1 MPSCASCRGKKKKIR
16 CPDADSVNILIV
28 KTSAIGDVIH
38 TLPALNA
45 LRRKY
50 PEARIDWLVEEAAA
64 DLVIGHKALDT
75 VLVSRRKAW
84 ARDLKQG
91 RVGAAWR
98 GFADFVR
105 ELRAIEYDLL
115 LDFQGLLKSGI
126 FVGLARAKRKVG
138 FGKGMEHAE
147 CSYLFLNESIPPV
160 SMDQHAAI
168 RELLLLKA
176 IGIESEEIVFD
187 LPVTDEQRETIGHL
201 LADEGIDPA
210 KPLVAINPM
219 TTWETKHWR
228 NDRFARVADALLDK
242 GMAVVFSGGPQ
253 DVRGIEDIRAAM
265 SGKAASLAG
274 RTTLKELAALYE
286 KVAVLITTDTG
297 PMHLAAATGAPVV
310 ALFGPTAPWRT
321 GPFGEGHRILRAD
334 IGCSPCLKRQCD
346 RDHACMTRITVDQV
360 VQAAQAVLAGRQPQQ
375 KD

>member
-1 MPSCASCRGKKKKIR
+1 MPSCASCKSKKKKTC

-84 ARDLKQG
+84 IRDLKQG
-91 RVGAAWR
+91 RVSAAWR
-98 GFADFVR
+98 GFADFVKK
-105 ELRAIEYDLL
+105 LRGTEYDLL

-147 CSYLFLNESIPPV
+147 CSYLFLNEPIPPV
-160 SMDQHAAI
+160 NMDQHAAI

-176 IGIESEEIVFD
+176 IGIESEEVVFD
-187 LPVTDEQRETIGHL
+187 LPVAEEQREKIGHL
-201 LADEGIDPA
+201 LDAEGVDPA

-228 NDRFARVADALLDK
+228 NERFARVADQLLDK
-242 GMAVVFSGGPQ
+242 GVAVVFSGGPR
-253 DVRGIEDIRAAM
+253 DVRGIEEIRAAM
-265 SGKAASLAG
+265 ACKAASLAG
-274 RTTLKELAALYE
+274 RTSLKDLAALYE
-286 KVAVLITTDTG
+286 RVAVLITTDTG
-297 PMHLAAATGAPVV
+297 PMHLAAAAGAPVV

-321 GPFGEGHRILRAD
+321 GPFGEGHKILRAEVA
-334 IGCSPCLKRQCD
+334 CSPCLKRHCD
-346 RDHACMTRITVDQV
+346 RDHACMDQITVDQV
-360 VQAAQAVLAGRQPQQ
+360 VQATQALL
-375 KD
+375 KDGG

>member
-1 MPSCASCRGKKKKIR
+1 MPSCASCKSKKKKIR
-16 CPDADSVNILIV
+16 RPDPSAVNILIV

-84 ARDLKQG
+84 IRDLQQG
-91 RVGAAWR
+91 RVLAAWR
-98 GFADFVR
+98 GFADFVKK
-105 ELRAIEYDLL
+105 LRGTEYDLL

-147 CSYLFLNESIPPV
+147 CSYLFLNEPIPPV
-160 SMDQHAAI
+160 NMDQHAAI

-176 IGIESEEIVFD
+176 IGIESEEVVFD
-187 LPVTDEQRETIGHL
+187 LPVTEEQREKIGQL
-201 LADEGIDPA
+201 LAAEGVDPA
-210 KPLVAINPM
+210 RPLVAINPM

-228 NDRFARVADALLDK
+228 NDRFARVADQLLDK

-253 DVRGIEDIRAAM
+253 DVRGIEEIRGAM
-265 SGKAASLAG
+265 TGKAASLAG
-274 RTTLKELAALYE
+274 RTSLKELAALYE
-286 KVAVLITTDTG
+286 RVNVLITTDTG
-297 PMHLAAATGAPVV
+297 PMHLAAAAGTPVV

-321 GPFGEGHRILRAD
+321 GPFGEGHKILRAEVA
-334 IGCSPCLKRQCD
+334 CSPCLKRHCD
-346 RDHACMTRITVDQV
+346 REHACMAQITMDQV
-360 VQAAQAVLAGRQPQQ
+360 VQATLALLKGGN
-375 KD
+375 

>member
-1 MPSCASCRGKKKKIR
+1 MPSCVSCRSKKKKIR
-16 CPDADSVNILIV
+16 CSDPGSVNILIV

-84 ARDLKQG
+84 VRDLKQG
-91 RVGAAWR
+91 GVVAAWR
-98 GFADFVR
+98 GVADFVKR
-105 ELRAIEYDLL
+105 LRGTEYDLL

-138 FGKGMEHAE
+138 FGRGMEHAE
-147 CSYLFLNESIPPV
+147 GSYIFLNEPIPPV
-160 SMDQHAAI
+160 NMDQHAAI

-176 IGIESEEIVFD
+176 IGVESEEVVFA
-187 LPVTDEQRETIGHL
+187 LPVGHEQRERIGQL
-201 LADEGIDPA
+201 LESEGVDPA

-228 NDRFARVADALLDK
+228 NERFARVADQLLDR

-253 DVRGIEDIRAAM
+253 DVRGIEGIRGAM
-265 SGKAASLAG
+265 TGKAASLAG
-274 RTTLKELAALYE
+274 RTTLKDLAALYE
-286 KVAVLITTDTG
+286 RVAVLITTDTG
-297 PMHLAAATGAPVV
+297 PMHLAAAAGTPVV

-321 GPFGEGHRILRAD
+321 GPFGSGHRILRAE
-334 IGCSPCLKRQCD
+334 IACSPCLKKHCD
-346 RDHACMTRITVDQV
+346 RDHECMEQITVDQV
-360 VQAAQAVLAGRQPQQ
+360 VQAALAVLKSGS
-375 KD
+375 

>member
-1 MPSCASCRGKKKKIR
+1 MSCRSKKKKTR
-16 CPDADSVNILIV
+16 SPDPGSVNILIV

-50 PEARIDWLVEEAAA
+50 PESRIDWLVEEAAA
-64 DLVIGHKALDT
+64 DVVIGHRALDA

-84 ARDLKQG
+84 IRDLKQG
-91 RVGAAWR
+91 RVLAAYR
-98 GFADFVR
+98 GFAGFVKK
-105 ELRAIEYDLL
+105 LRVTEYDLL
-115 LDFQGLLKSGI
+115 IDFQGLLKSGI

-147 CSYLFLNESIPPV
+147 CSYLFLNEPIPPV
-160 SMDQHAAI
+160 NMDQHAAI

-187 LPVTDEQRETIGHL
+187 LPVTDEQREKIEYL
-201 LADEGIDPA
+201 LAAEGIDPA

-253 DVRGIEDIRAAM
+253 DVRGIEEIRGAM
-265 SGKAASLAG
+265 VGKAASLAG

-286 KVAVLITTDTG
+286 RVAVLITTDTG
-297 PMHLAAATGAPVV
+297 PMHLAAAAGAPVV

-334 IGCSPCLKRQCD
+334 IACSPCLKRQCD
-346 RDHACMTRITVDQV
+346 RDHACMTQITVDQV
-360 VQAAQAVLAGRQPQQ
+360 VQAALAVSKGRS
-375 KD
+375 

>member
-1 MPSCASCRGKKKKIR
+1 MPSCASCTSKKKKTR
-16 CPDADSVNILIV
+16 RPDADSVNILIV

-50 PEARIDWLVEEAAA
+50 PDARIDWLVEEAAA

-84 ARDLKQG
+84 IRDLKQG
-91 RVGAAWR
+91 RVLSAWR
-98 GFADFVR
+98 GFSDFVTR
-105 ELRAIEYDLL
+105 LRATEYDLL
-115 LDFQGLLKSGI
+115 IDFQGLLKSGI
-126 FVGLARAKRKVG
+126 FVGLARATRKVG

-147 CSYLFLNESIPPV
+147 CSYLFLNEPIPPV
-160 SMDQHAAI
+160 NMDQHAAI
-168 RELLLLKA
+168 RELLLLKS

-187 LPVTDEQRETIGHL
+187 LPVTDEQREKIEHL
-201 LADEGIDPA
+201 LVAEGIDPA

-253 DVRGIEDIRAAM
+253 DVRGIAEIRGAM
-265 SGKAASLAG
+265 TGKAASLAG

-286 KVAVLITTDTG
+286 RVTVLITTDTG

-334 IGCSPCLKRQCD
+334 IACSPCLKRQCD
-346 RDHACMTRITVDQV
+346 RGHACMTQITVDQV
-360 VQAAQAVLAGRQPQQ
+360 VQAALAVSKGRS
-375 KD
+375 

>member
-1 MPSCASCRGKKKKIR
+1 MPSCASCKSKKKKIR
-16 CPDADSVNILIV
+16 RPDPGSVNILIV

-50 PEARIDWLVEEAAA
+50 PEAQIDWLVEEAAA
-64 DLVIGHKALDT
+64 DLIIGHRALDT

-91 RVGAAWR
+91 RVLAAWR
-98 GFADFVR
+98 GFTDFVKK
-105 ELRAIEYDLL
+105 LRGTEYDLL
-115 LDFQGLLKSGI
+115 IDFQGLLKSGI

-147 CSYLFLNESIPPV
+147 CSYIFLNEPIPPV
-160 SMDQHAAI
+160 NMDQHAAI

-176 IGIESEEIVFD
+176 IGVESEEVVFD
-187 LPVTDEQRETIGHL
+187 LPVTDEQRKKIGQL
-201 LADEGIDPA
+201 LAAEGIDPA

-228 NDRFARVADALLDK
+228 NERFARVADQLLDR

-253 DVRGIEDIRAAM
+253 DVQAIEGIRGAM
-265 SGKAASLAG
+265 TGKAVSLAG
-274 RTTLKELAALYE
+274 RTTLKDLAALYE
-286 KVAVLITTDTG
+286 RVDVLITTDTG
-297 PMHLAAATGAPVV
+297 PMHLAAAAGTPVV

-321 GPFGEGHRILRAD
+321 GPFGSGHRILRAD
-334 IGCSPCLKRQCD
+334 IACSPCLKKHCD
-346 RDHACMTRITVDQV
+346 REHACMAEITVDQV
-360 VQAAQAVLAGRQPQQ
+360 VQAALDVLNGRS
-375 KD
+375 

>member
-1 MPSCASCRGKKKKIR
+1 MPSCASCKSKKKKIC

-50 PEARIDWLVEEAAA
+50 PEAKIDWLVEEVAA

-84 ARDLKQG
+84 IQDLKQG
-91 RVGAAWR
+91 KLLAAYR
-98 GFADFVR
+98 GVADFVKK
-105 ELRAIEYDLL
+105 LRGTEYDLL

-147 CSYLFLNESIPPV
+147 CSYIFLNEPIPPV
-160 SMDQHAAI
+160 NMDQHAAI

-176 IGIESEEIVFD
+176 IGIESEEVVFD
-187 LPVTDEQRETIGHL
+187 LPVTDEQREKVGQL
-201 LADEGIDPA
+201 LAAEGIDPA
-210 KPLVAINPM
+210 RPLVAINPM

-228 NDRFARVADALLDK
+228 NERFARVADQLLDK

-253 DVRGIEDIRAAM
+253 DVQGIEEIRSAM
-265 SGKAASLAG
+265 IGKAASLAG
-274 RTTLKELAALYE
+274 RTSLKDLGALYE
-286 KVAVLITTDTG
+286 RVNVLITTDTG
-297 PMHLAAATGAPVV
+297 PMHLAAAMGTPVV

-334 IGCSPCLKRQCD
+334 IACSPCLKRHCD
-346 RDHACMTRITVDQV
+346 RDHACMAQITVDQV
-360 VQAAQAVLAGRQPQQ
+360 VQATQALL
-375 KD
+375 KDGS